1 MDSKEK
7 LRKLFMELIDDY
19 RCDEQTLNDE
29 YVVDIDGANAETEN
43 TIKKY
48 IEEFEQIMS
57 ELN

>member
-19 RCDEQTLNDE
+19 RCDEQALNDE
-29 YVVDIDGANAETEN
+29 YAVDIDGANAESEN